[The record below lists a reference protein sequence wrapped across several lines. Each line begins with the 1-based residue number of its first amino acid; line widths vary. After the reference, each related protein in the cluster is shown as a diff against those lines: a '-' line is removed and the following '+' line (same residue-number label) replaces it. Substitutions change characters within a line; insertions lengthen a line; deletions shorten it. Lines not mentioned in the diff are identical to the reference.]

1 MLVKLGVKKK
11 NIWLCDKHG
20 LVYAGRKI
28 DMNSEKSAF
37 AQNTN
42 FRSLEQVI
50 ENADM
55 FLGLSGPNV
64 LKPALIKKM
73 NAKPI
78 IFALANPSPEI
89 MPDIARK
96 AAPDAIIATGRSD
109 FFNQVNN
116 VLCFPFIFRGALD
129 VEAMEINDEMQ
140 LACIDAIAEIAR
152 TTTSAEAAAAYQ
164 GESLTFGPEYLI
176 CLLYTSPSPR
186 D

>member
-1 MLVKLGVKKK
+1 MIRTAIVVCAAAKNALLLTKKHFKDVKIVSTGGGAAGIACLNMLVKLGVKKK

-20 LVYAGRKI
+20 LVYAGRTI

-55 FLGLSGPNV
+55 FLGLSGPDV
-64 LKPALIKKM
+64 LKPTLIKKM

-109 FFNQVNN
+109 FS
-116 VLCFPFIFRGALD
+116 IR
-129 VEAMEINDEMQ
+129 
-140 LACIDAIAEIAR
+140 
-152 TTTSAEAAAAYQ
+152 
-164 GESLTFGPEYLI
+164 
-176 CLLYTSPSPR
+176 
-186 D
+186 